1 MKSNYKI
8 AILISFFLFVLT
20 IGSSISYYMVSMNS
34 MERQLKTQS
43 LPLSVDNIYTD
54 IQKHI
59 IEPYLV
65 SSMMASD
72 TFMKDWLINEEE
84 NTAKIKKYLDSI
96 KNKYGMLVS
105 FLVSEK
111 SQNYYTQNGFIEKID
126 KQNSTNKWYFDFKKL
141 EEKHEINLD
150 LNDNISN
157 SVIMFINFK
166 IFDENANYLG
176 ATGVGI
182 KISYINEML
191 QRFRTN
197 YKLKVIFLD
206 KNGNIILGENHKY
219 GTVENIIDN
228 TVYKEFKESIL
239 ANNSGQQI
247 EYTSKGSKYILN
259 TKYIK
264 ELDIHLL
271 VEAKLDDFT
280 QDTKQNFY
288 LNLSISLILTLI
300 IAIIIINIIQEYNS
314 KLEHL
319 AKYDTLTNLPNRRHF
334 TDTLHKYLAL
344 SKRTNEKLTLLF
356 IDIDDFK
363 NINDNFGHKIGD
375 EVLKIVAQIIKENT
389 RDSDISAR
397 WGGEEFVLAFMNT
410 DLKTAT
416 TIAEKIRAILEQST
430 QIKVFVGCG
439 LTISGGVTQYHPS
452 EDLDSF
458 ISRADTAMYSA
469 KESGKNKIYKV

>member
-8 AILISFFLFVLT
+8 AILISFFLFVLS
-20 IGSSISYYMVSMNS
+20 IGSSLSYYMVSMNS

-84 NTAKIKKYLDSI
+84 NTPKIRKYLDSI

-111 SQNYYTQNGFIEKID
+111 SQNYYTQDGFIEKID
-126 KQNSTNKWYFDFKKL
+126 KNNSTNKWYFDFKKL

-150 LNDNISN
+150 LNDNISDA
-157 SVIMFINFK
+157 VIMFINFK
-166 IFDENANYLG
+166 ILDENFNYLG

-191 QRFRTN
+191 QRFRNN
-197 YKLKVIFLD
+197 YKLKVLFLD
-206 KNGNIILGENHKY
+206 KDGNVILSETHKY
-219 GTVENIIDN
+219 GTVENIGK
-228 TVYKEFKESIL
+228 KEAYQKFKALIL
-239 ANNSGQQI
+239 SKTMKQI
-247 EYTSKGSKYILN
+247 EYTYKGSRYILN

-280 QDTKQNFY
+280 QDTRQNFY
-288 LNLSISLILTLI
+288 INLSISLLLTLI
-300 IAIIIINIIQEYNS
+300 IAIIIIKIIQGYNS

-319 AKYDTLTNLPNRRHF
+319 AKYDTLTKISNRRHF
-334 TDTLHKYLAL
+334 SDTLQKYLAL
-344 SKRTNEKLTLLF
+344 SKRSNEQLSLLF

-363 NINDNFGHKIGD
+363 KINDNFGHKIGD
-375 EVLKIVAQIIKENT
+375 EVLKIVANIIQENT
-389 RDSDISAR
+389 RESDISAR

-410 DLKTAT
+410 DLETAY
-416 TIAEKIRAILEQST
+416 TIAEKIRTILEQSA
-430 QIKVFVGCG
+430 QLKAFLGQEV
-439 LTISGGVTQYHPS
+439 TISGGITLYHPP
-452 EDLDSF
+452 EAIDSF

-469 KESGKNKIYKV
+469 KNSGKNKIYKV